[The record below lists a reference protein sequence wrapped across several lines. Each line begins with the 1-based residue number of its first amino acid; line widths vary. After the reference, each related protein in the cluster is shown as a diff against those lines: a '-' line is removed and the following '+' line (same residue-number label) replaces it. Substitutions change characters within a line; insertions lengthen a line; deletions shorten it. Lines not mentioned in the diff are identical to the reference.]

1 MGTYTAAKAET
12 IDWFDRHRHGL
23 PQDRARFLFHRAAMA
38 GSPQAQLAIG
48 VTLSST
54 AGSAINA
61 SAVWLASIASH
72 QERSPGIDLVMPL
85 HLRRPP
91 IPTELSI
98 EVAIAKEGRLTSPI
112 ARKNQ
117 ENWIKSVD
125 ALQEKYAI
133 RKPKR

>member
-1 MGTYTAAKAET
+1 M
-12 IDWFDRHRHGL
+12 
-23 PQDRARFLFHRAAMA
+23 
-38 GSPQAQLAIG
+38 LA
-48 VTLSST
+48 VKPTL
-54 AGSAINA
+54 ALKI
-61 SAVWLASIASH
+61 AVHASH

-117 ENWIKSVD
+117 GNWIKSGH

-133 RKPKR
+133 REPKRWLQVRASPPRFCGIGLDGKSVHQ